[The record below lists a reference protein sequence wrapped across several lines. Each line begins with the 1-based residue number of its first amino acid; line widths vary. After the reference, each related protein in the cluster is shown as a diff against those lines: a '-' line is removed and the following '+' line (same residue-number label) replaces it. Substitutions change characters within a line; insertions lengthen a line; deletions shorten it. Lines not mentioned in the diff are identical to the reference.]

1 MFYLKIALLTIGI
14 AFVSSC
20 QTSKNITAKTTV
32 VTNLNS
38 NLKITDIQNNEFKL
52 NTNAFTQIN
61 LAEAYQYMA
70 KYINFD
76 ALGGKG
82 VKVGILEAVDTDI
95 VESGYYLTSDTELQ
109 GRVTGFDS
117 NGAKVS
123 NPFSTSF
130 TYKSGT
136 TEAQKA
142 EVEKDAIHANKVMSI
157 LAAARNNI
165 TSSAD
170 GSRMQ
175 GVAYA
180 ADLYFTRLFGFNN
193 FNPLIDA
200 GSRII
205 NMSFGLDTQ
214 NPALYS
220 SQYDRLESDY
230 GNFFKDRIAKTAVVF
245 VAAASNDRF
254 TIKNNSAYYGIGG
267 TDEGQK
273 LSDTTCNAKDGC
285 GVLTIYNPKFPA
297 GTFGDNRYYQHNF
310 TLVNAAQNPNP
321 IGALAGI
328 VNDSASKGVYITVA
342 ASSGLYRDGG
352 LTKPIMATY
361 SNLCGSSAA
370 YCITAPGGDGFYGD
384 SITTKI
390 FASNG
395 NDQSPTQGTSVAA
408 PIVSG
413 IIANIISA
421 FPSLDIKDVVQ
432 FMFKGAKPAYQDES
446 PCTKNINDSCQTDY
460 SNPGVDYKKEQE
472 SLNKVYDQSGAITK
486 ALYGYTKGGVD
497 LGGKNDR
504 KQGENQNNN
513 LSKAFG
519 WGVADL
525 FFTLK
530 MINNSSYGFQNE
542 GIVDAATSTTPA
554 KSFTFGN
561 TAFVGSGVV
570 GAAGFEGVRAAAL
583 GAVFTDA
590 FGYTFAADLGDKSF
604 ISNGLGGFKNPYYNS
619 VTYNTLGGY
628 TNSYNGFFNS
638 ATSAAFGGFG
648 VVGTGLS
655 DSALSNMYSFG
666 GYAGLNYKQGL
677 YSNALANDFTA
688 ASFGS
693 SKSSSSF
700 ARALNGDSLGSFVK
714 DIYLGLASIGGGS
727 FKGNAAAGQFIFGLD
742 GFGSG
747 FAGVATSGA
756 AAAGLNAAASGFN
769 SINIGTDTTFN
780 NFAARFTNLSTSLN
794 LSQLGAGSESYLASL
809 GSLAG
814 SSLSGSGLASNITSK
829 DAANVKSF
837 ALGSSA
843 SSGLGFFSAT
853 SSSFINPLIYSSATS
868 STGYGFVSG
877 ANNANPLN
885 ANFASSASAFTGLGG
900 LGSANIGFG
909 GAYYN
914 PASLIN
920 LNLNPLVRGFT
931 EGGSGSLGAN
941 PYLASQ
947 NSVKNFNLALGGVA
961 VAYSQNAILQNS
973 SSFANS
979 MLQGFAGSSYRLG
992 FKTGSKS
999 ALSLSASSLTPRTSA
1014 FAGLGGAS
1022 GASGNVSDSSGSST
1036 LSGDNITTRLNTRGF
1051 NTRLLEASFTHSPNK
1066 NLAYDIKLGYMN
1078 ESGSFLSN
1086 LVSGAFSV
1094 NGAKS
1099 FFTELLLHANLNQR
1113 LGISFDGSL
1122 GLGMTKVNAISGL
1135 LFDSFSNLT
1144 TSSAALRLTKHG
1156 LLLGS
1161 AGIDTTKAGNGGNGG
1176 YLKAIKKAGFKA
1188 IDAVSLSV
1196 SAPYAISSGSAIVN
1210 GIGSNGSNASGANAG
1225 GTGKVANFGQS
1236 RVSLAAGM
1244 SSRQIDTGL
1253 SYRLALSSLSSAVY
1267 VDGGNG
1273 SLQGYKIKKHRAV
1286 TEAALSLSITHS
1298 QNYNHTK
1305 NLSTNTLALGIFIGG

>member
-1 MFYLKIALLTIGI
+1 MPGVVLSKDDTSYIKSLQNTAKFYNGKTYDYIDSQKMVNFTSDYQYVNNLINNIFNIQNSTSSTTPSDNFLQYSGYIDRTAVLSNNSAVNNISDTMLNYAKAVAGGIISSVQDSMAEGFKRTLDIAGLSVLKGAVDTLSSAIKNASAQFVNVLMDFSLSGQSKIADQYTVDKIAYDAIDGIFYTNQGSYLKI
-14 AFVSSC
+14 
-20 QTSKNITAKTTV
+20 
-32 VTNLNS
+32 NL
-38 NLKITDIQNNEFKL
+38 E
-52 NTNAFTQIN
+52 
-61 LAEAYQYMA
+61 
-70 KYINFD
+70 KYIN
-76 ALGGKG
+76 
-82 VKVGILEAVDTDI
+82 
-95 VESGYYLTSDTELQ
+95 GYDLLQ
-109 GRVTGFDS
+109 GGFVFDNPEIQSILQNTYSSIDKIKGALDIAKAFNVLGVDYSQADSVVNWLLNIKNQLSKITCTNCVTRLADMIILLNSFKIDGIVPSNLLSNSALSDILIPLDSS
-117 NGAKVS
+117 NGAKELFAALENVDKFV
-123 NPFSTSF
+123 PVVAFSS
-130 TYKSGT
+130 KQPV
-136 TEAQKA
+136 A
-142 EVEKDAIHANKVMSI
+142 DPAI
-157 LAAARNNI
+157 AAAI
-165 TSSAD
+165 LSSATATIWSNASTLNAND
-170 GSRMQ
+170 AMMFVLKS
-175 GVAYA
+175 AKPL
-180 ADLYFTRLFGFNN
+180 DNN
-193 FNPLIDA
+193 
-200 GSRII
+200 
-205 NMSFGLDTQ
+205 
-214 NPALYS
+214 
-220 SQYDRLESDY
+220 
-230 GNFFKDRIAKTAVVF
+230 GN
-245 VAAASNDRF
+245 
-254 TIKNNSAYYGIGG
+254 
-267 TDEGQK
+267 
-273 LSDTTCNAKDGC
+273 L
-285 GVLTIYNPKFPA
+285 
-297 GTFGDNRYYQHNF
+297 
-310 TLVNAAQNPNP
+310 
-321 IGALAGI
+321 
-328 VNDSASKGVYITVA
+328 SASL
-342 ASSGLYRDGG
+342 SS
-352 LTKPIMATY
+352 
-361 SNLCGSSAA
+361 
-370 YCITAPGGDGFYGD
+370 
-384 SITTKI
+384 
-390 FASNG
+390 
-395 NDQSPTQGTSVAA
+395 
-408 PIVSG
+408 
-413 IIANIISA
+413 
-421 FPSLDIKDVVQ
+421 
-432 FMFKGAKPAYQDES
+432 
-446 PCTKNINDSCQTDY
+446 
-460 SNPGVDYKKEQE
+460 
-472 SLNKVYDQSGAITK
+472 
-486 ALYGYTKGGVD
+486 
-497 LGGKNDR
+497 R
-504 KQGENQNNN
+504 KQGEVPFTTGGKIDTSK
-513 LSKAFG
+513 LSSKYG
-519 WGVADL
+519 WG
-525 FFTLK
+525 
-530 MINNSSYGFQNE
+530 MIDVDFAINSIKNALPSS
-542 GIVDAATSTTPA
+542 TSSPPA
-554 KSFTFGN
+554 KHFNFGN

-677 YSNALANDFTA
+677 YPDALANALANDFTA

-931 EGGSGSLGAN
+931 EGGSGSLGTN

-1022 GASGNVSDSSGSST
+1022 GTSGNVSNSSGSST

-1094 NGAKS
+1094 KGAKS

-1161 AGIDTTKAGNGGNGG
+1161 AGIDTTKAGNGGNGGNGG